1 MSLCLLIF
9 LPAKPPSISNPKNP
23 LLQFL
28 LKMKNIV
35 VFGATGP
42 TGREF
47 VKQALEEGH
56 ELTVIVRDPI
66 SLNLTH
72 HKMKV
77 IKGDVLECSSFENE
91 MVGKDVVISCLGSGG
106 KTKTTIIYS
115 KGMENIISTMG
126 KSGINRLICISAMG
140 LSTNDNMGFL
150 TRILTKFVAQKIYKE
165 PYKDMRLME
174 KILEN
179 ANLEWTILKP
189 PALTNKAKTGTYR
202 LGINEHISRPFSIS
216 RADLADF
223 MLRSIDDSK
232 TFRAKVEI
240 AY

>member
-1 MSLCLLIF
+1 
-9 LPAKPPSISNPKNP
+9 
-23 LLQFL
+23 
-28 LKMKNIV
+28 MKNTV

-47 VKQALEEGH
+47 VKQALDEGH
-56 ELTVIVRDPI
+56 ELTVIVRDTT
-66 SLNLTH
+66 SLNLKH

-77 IKGDVLECSSFENE
+77 IKGDVLECSTFENE
-91 MVGKDVVISCLGSGG
+91 IMGKDAVISCLGFGG
-106 KTKTTIIYS
+106 KTKPTIIYS

-126 KSGINRLICISAMG
+126 KSRVNRLMCISAMG
-140 LSTNDNMGFL
+140 LSTNDKMSFL
-150 TRILTKFVAQKIYKE
+150 GKILTKFVAKKIYKE

-174 KILEN
+174 KILEK
-179 ANLEWTILKP
+179 ANLEWTIVRA
-189 PALTNKAKTGTYR
+189 PALTNKAKTRTYR

-216 RADLADF
+216 RADLANYI
-223 MLRSIDDSK
+223 LRSIDDSK